1 MAILLFIFFLV
12 VFILM
17 LVGSKILKSIKDA
30 KKAVEE
36 AADLKEQRLRNE
48 TGRQRQQYSQRQQQN
63 NQSNQSAQS
72 NQNAQNTQ
80 NSQSTQNNQ
89 NTQSNQS
96 AESYQQTQDD
106 NARRTETATGE
117 TIIDHHHE
125 NRENKKIFDDEEG
138 EYVEFEEA

>member
-1 MAILLFIFFLV
+1 MAILLFIFFLI

-17 LVGSKILKSIKDA
+17 LVGGSILKKLKDA

-36 AADLKEQRLRNE
+36 AADLREQRLRNE
-48 TGRQRQQYSQRQQQN
+48 TGRQRQQYSQRAQGSQN
-63 NQSNQSAQS
+63 
-72 NQNAQNTQ
+72 
-80 NSQSTQNNQ
+80 TQNNQ
-89 NTQSNQS
+89 NTQGYQN
-96 AESYQQTQDD
+96 AEYE

-117 TIIDHHHE
+117 TVIDHHHQ

>member
-17 LVGSKILKSIKDA
+17 LVGSRILKSIKDA

-36 AADLKEQRLRNE
+36 AADLREQRLRNE
-48 TGRQRQQYSQRQQQN
+48 TARQRQQYSQRQQP
-63 NQSNQSAQS
+63 
-72 NQNAQNTQ
+72 Q

-89 NTQSNQS
+89 STQSGPS
-96 AESYQQTQDD
+96 AESYQNTEYK

-125 NRENKKIFDDEEG
+125 NRENKRIFDDGEG
-138 EYVEFEEA
+138 EYVEFEEV